1 MRTLSVVLVGLWA
14 LAGLG
19 AAQTLSGP
27 PPPKL
32 APAQLESRLVGEAGT
47 VSVVLE
53 RARLR
58 DERLIEGVGAQIEAR
73 SAHFVRVR
81 LPAERLEELMARLP
95 AEAFVRLPLRPWRAT
110 VQEGLHATG
119 ASAWHAQGIRGQG
132 VRVAI
137 IDVGFTGLSAA
148 IAAGRIAHVVFEKDY
163 TRLGME
169 GGDEPHGTDV
179 AEILSAMAPDA
190 ELLLYRIADEVDL
203 ENAVED
209 ALQRGARV
217 INHSVGWV
225 NTDFGDGTGL
235 IAQIAQDAV
244 RRGVVWVNAAGNAA
258 QRHWSGPWQDPD
270 NDGWLNVAGER
281 EYLTLEAKAGDIIEV
296 FLTWDEWPRARTDY
310 DLSLFYDV
318 NGDGQFDAETELVT
332 ASTNRQSGRQPPT
345 ESIEYI
351 APVTGRYAVAV
362 SGPPRAAGRAVRV
375 FSFNHDVTPAVAA
388 GSIVAPATAPDVI
401 AVGAIDVTAYAS
413 GAIEPFSSQGPT
425 RDGRVK
431 PDLVAPDGVETSTG
445 RFFGTSAAAP
455 FVAGAAALL
464 LSREPQ
470 LSPSEL
476 RARLLAQAID
486 VGPPGPDTVFGV
498 GKLLLLPEA
507 LPLLPGDGQLV
518 VSVGKAPT
526 KPGKSM
532 TYKDVFV
539 KVTPAGRSKTL
550 TGFAAPGCTVK
561 SVKGPSLPMNVTD
574 RAGPFTVKV
583 RCPTKPATVPGLV
596 ALRAGGDDSVPG
608 LIPLRAGSIGT
619 VEVFTLAGKKVFE
632 TMFSDRALDVS
643 KLGLVNGVYL
653 YVVAMQTLG
662 GRIMKSELRKLV
674 VLR

>member
-1 MRTLSVVLVGLWA
+1 MRTISVVLVGLWA

-53 RARLR
+53 RAWLG
-58 DERLIEGVGAQIEAR
+58 DEHLLEGGGAQIEGR
-73 SAHFVRVR
+73 SARLVRVR
-81 LPAERLEELMARLP
+81 LPVEELDELVTRLP
-95 AEAFVRLPLRPWRAT
+95 AEAFVRPPLRPWPMA
-110 VQEGLHATG
+110 VEKGLHATG

-235 IAQIAQDAV
+235 IAQIAQEAV

-270 NDGWLNVAGER
+270 ADGWLNVTGER
-281 EYLTLEAKAGDIIEV
+281 EYLTLEVEAGDTIAV
-296 FLTWDEWPRARTDY
+296 FLTWNEWPRARTDY
-310 DLSLFYDV
+310 DLSLFYDL

-345 ESIEYI
+345 ESIDYL

-362 SGPPRAAGRAVRV
+362 SGPPGAAGRAVSI
-375 FSFNHDVTPAVAA
+375 FSFHHDVTPAVAA
-388 GSIVAPATAPDVI
+388 GSVVAPATAPDVI
-401 AVGAIDVTAYAS
+401 AVGAIAVHEYAQ
-413 GAIEPFSSQGPT
+413 GMIEPFSSQGPT
-425 RDGRVK
+425 SDGRVK
-431 PDLVAPDGVETSTG
+431 PDLVAPDGVETATG

-464 LSREPQ
+464 LSLEPQ
-470 LSPSEL
+470 LSSSQL
-476 RARLLAQAID
+476 RARLLAQTVD
-486 VGPPGPDTVFGV
+486 VGPSGLDSVFGA
-498 GKLLLLPEA
+498 GKLLLHPELPLPE
-507 LPLLPGDGQLV
+507 DGQLV
-518 VSVGKAPT
+518 ASVGKAPK
-526 KPGKSM
+526 KPAKSM
-532 TYKDVFV
+532 TYRDVFV
-539 KVTPAGRSKTL
+539 RVTPAGRSKTL
-550 TGFAAPGCTVK
+550 TGFAVPGCAVK
-561 SVKGPSLPMNVTD
+561 SVQGPSLPMNVTD

-583 RCPTKPATVPGLV
+583 KCPTKPAAVPGLV
-596 ALRAGGDDSVPG
+596 ALRAGGSDSVPG
-608 LIPLRAGSIGT
+608 LIPLGAGSVDT
-619 VEVFTLAGKKVFE
+619 VEIFTLTGRKVLE
-632 TMFSDRALDVS
+632 VGFSHGALDANELS
-643 KLGLVNGVYL
+643 LPNGVYL
-653 YVVAMQTLG
+653 YVVKVQTPD
-662 GRIMKSELRKLV
+662 GRIVQSELKKLV

>member
-1 MRTLSVVLVGLWA
+1 MRVISLVLVGLWA

-32 APAQLESRLVGEAGT
+32 APTQLESRLAGEVGT

-53 RARLR
+53 RAQLR
-58 DERLIEGVGAQIEAR
+58 DERLIEGLGAQIEAR

-81 LPAERLEELMARLP
+81 LPAERLEELAAHLP
-95 AEAFVRLPLRPWRAT
+95 HDAFVRLPLRPWRMDIQA
-110 VQEGLHATG
+110 GLRATG

-132 VRVAI
+132 VRVAV

-163 TRLGME
+163 TRVGME

-179 AEILSAMAPDA
+179 AEILSAMAPEA

-209 ALQRGARV
+209 ALQRGVRI

-235 IAQIAQDAV
+235 IAQIAQSAV

-281 EYLTLEAKAGDIIEV
+281 EYLTLEAEAGDTIAV

-318 NGDGQFDAETELVT
+318 NSDGQFDAETELVT

-345 ESIEYI
+345 ESIEYMVSM
-351 APVTGRYAVAV
+351 AGRYAVAV
-362 SGPPRAAGRAVRV
+362 SGPLGAAGRAVRI
-375 FSFNHDVTPAVAA
+375 FSFDHDLTPAVAA
-388 GSIVAPATAPDVI
+388 GSVVAPATAPDVI

-413 GAIEPFSSQGPT
+413 GTIESFSSQGPT
-425 RDGRVK
+425 SDGRVK
-431 PDLVAPDGVETSTG
+431 PDLVAPDGVQTITG

-476 RARLLAQAID
+476 RARLLGQTGD
-486 VGPPGPDTVFGV
+486 VGPAGPDTVFGA
-498 GKLLLLPEA
+498 GRLLLHPEVLPSE
-507 LPLLPGDGQLV
+507 DGQLV
-518 VSVGKAPT
+518 VSVGKAPK
-526 KPGKSM
+526 KPGRSM

-539 KVTPAGRSKTL
+539 RVTPAGRSRML
-550 TGFAAPGCTVK
+550 TGFAVPGCTVK
-561 SVKGPSLPMNVTD
+561 SIRGPSLPVSVMD
-574 RAGPFTVKV
+574 KAGPFTVKV
-583 RCPTKPATVPGLV
+583 RCSAKPAKVPGLV
-596 ALRAGGDDSVPG
+596 ALHAGGDDSVPG
-608 LIPLRAGSIGT
+608 LIPLRAGSVGM
-619 VEVFTLAGKKVFE
+619 VEIFTLAGKKAFEAVFL
-632 TMFSDRALDVS
+632 SGALDTS
-643 KLGLVNGVYL
+643 KLSLPNGVYL
-653 YVVAMQTLG
+653 YVVKVQTPEG
-662 GRIMKSELRKLV
+662 IVRSELRKLV
-674 VLR
+674 IKR